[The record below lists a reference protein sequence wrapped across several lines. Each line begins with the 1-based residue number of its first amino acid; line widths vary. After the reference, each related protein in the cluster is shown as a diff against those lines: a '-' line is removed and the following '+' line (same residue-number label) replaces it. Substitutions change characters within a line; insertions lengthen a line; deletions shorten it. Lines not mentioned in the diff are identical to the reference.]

1 MSARSSTPPG
11 CNIAS
16 GCSSLSSVNWAG
28 DFSYQ
33 SDADP
38 GGDITELLQVERVPG

>member
-1 MSARSSTPPG
+1 MQQLVERQ
-11 CNIAS
+11 
-16 GCSSLSSVNWAG
+16 LAG

-38 GGDITELLQVERVPG
+38 GRDITELLQVERVPG